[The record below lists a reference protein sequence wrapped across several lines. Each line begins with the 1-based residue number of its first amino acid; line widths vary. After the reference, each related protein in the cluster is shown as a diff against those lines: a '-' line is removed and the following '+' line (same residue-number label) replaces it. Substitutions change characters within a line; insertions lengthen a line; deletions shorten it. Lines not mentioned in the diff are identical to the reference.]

1 MPGVSGIGAP
11 HVTRGGWHHPAV
23 MKTTT
28 VRAATP
34 EERVR
39 LAEYLM
45 PSRPGKPAWL
55 GAVLVGVPA
64 TFALF
69 VVLNTLLDGVVP
81 SVVRLGAA
89 LAIGGAGAWTF
100 GKREAARY
108 EEAFRP
114 APEIREAV
122 ERDLASGS
130 VSVARWEIE
139 AIVKVAPDRA
149 RFVRTSWFARL
160 ADGSVVLLVAP
171 ELEELEL
178 AGGFPARALEIA
190 TGEASRLVASV
201 ARKGETLASVAT
213 RAPLSDAE
221 WEELGDDVDGSV
233 PLGWPEILE
242 RAARNPLTAATR
254 RRQAE
259 ERAAIDRQL
268 DEIVAATEQ
277 APTDPTRPR

>member
-1 MPGVSGIGAP
+1 
-11 HVTRGGWHHPAV
+11 
-23 MKTTT
+23 
-28 VRAATP
+28 
-34 EERVR
+34 
-39 LAEYLM
+39 
-45 PSRPGKPAWL
+45 
-55 GAVLVGVPA
+55 
-64 TFALF
+64 
-69 VVLNTLLDGVVP
+69 
-81 SVVRLGAA
+81 
-89 LAIGGAGAWTF
+89 
-100 GKREAARY
+100 
-108 EEAFRP
+108 
-114 APEIREAV
+114 
-122 ERDLASGS
+122 
-130 VSVARWEIE
+130 
-139 AIVKVAPDRA
+139 
-149 RFVRTSWFARL
+149 VRTSWFARL